1 MWLFKKKIDE
11 ELIKKINNKSR
22 IIRYLELIVGI
33 FLLAFAFQFFLL
45 PTNIVCGNVSGIS
58 IILEKTLGLKPS
70 YVVFFLNVFLL
81 MVSYFALGKKA
92 TINSLIG
99 SILLPIFIEVLSHFT
114 LDVDTSQTLLMAL
127 FAGIINGLGAG
138 LVFKAGFT
146 SGGTDIINQII
157 SKYGHTSIGTAMLM
171 SDGLIVV
178 AGCFFFGFTKFLYA
192 LVVLYL
198 ISLLS
203 DKVLLGISNNKAVYI
218 ITDKDDEVKDYI
230 VNYLHHGITM
240 FNARGGYTKEKENV
254 LMCVIPTSEYIRLRD
269 GIKTIDEDAFFVVTD
284 AYESFG
290 GE

>member
-1 MWLFKKKIDE
+1 MWIFRKKIDE
-11 ELIKKINNKSR
+11 EVLKKIDAKNR
-22 IIRYLELIVGI
+22 VMRYLELILGI

-45 PTNIVCGNVSGIS
+45 PTNIVCGNISGIS
-58 IILEKTLGLKPS
+58 IILEKTIGLRPS
-70 YVVFFLNVFLL
+70 IVVFFLNVILL
-81 MVSYFALGKKA
+81 IISYFALGRKS

-99 SILLPIFIEVLSHFT
+99 SILLPLFIEILIYFK

-157 SKYGHTSIGTAMLM
+157 AKYGHTSIGTAMLM

-218 ITDKDDEVKDYI
+218 ITDKEDEVKDYI

-240 FNARGGYTKEKENV
+240 FNARGGYTKDKQDV

-269 GIKTIDEDAFFVVTD
+269 GIKTIDDEAFFVVTD
-284 AYESFG
+284 AYESYG

>member
-1 MWLFKKKIDE
+1 MWIFRKKIDE
-11 ELIKKINNKSR
+11 EVLKKIDAKNR
-22 IIRYLELIVGI
+22 VMRYLELILGI

-45 PTNIVCGNVSGIS
+45 PTNIVCGNISGIS
-58 IILEKTLGLKPS
+58 IILEKTIGLRPS
-70 YVVFFLNVFLL
+70 IVVFFFFVILL
-81 MVSYFALGKKA
+81 IISYFALGRKS
-92 TINSLIG
+92 TII
-99 SILLPIFIEVLSHFT
+99 
-114 LDVDTSQTLLMAL
+114 

-157 SKYGHTSIGTAMLM
+157 AKYGHTSIGTAMLM

-218 ITDKDDEVKDYI
+218 ITDKEDEVKDYI

-240 FNARGGYTKEKENV
+240 FNARGGYTKDKQDV

-269 GIKTIDEDAFFVVTD
+269 GIKTIDDEAFFVVTD
-284 AYESFG
+284 AYESYG

>member
-1 MWLFKKKIDE
+1 
-11 ELIKKINNKSR
+11 
-22 IIRYLELIVGI
+22 
-33 FLLAFAFQFFLL
+33 
-45 PTNIVCGNVSGIS
+45 
-58 IILEKTLGLKPS
+58 
-70 YVVFFLNVFLL
+70 
-81 MVSYFALGKKA
+81 
-92 TINSLIG
+92 
-99 SILLPIFIEVLSHFT
+99 
-114 LDVDTSQTLLMAL
+114 MAL

-157 SKYGHTSIGTAMLM
+157 AKYGHTSIGTAMLM

-218 ITDKDDEVKDYI
+218 ITDKEDEVKDYI

-240 FNARGGYTKEKENV
+240 FNARGGYTKDKQDV

-269 GIKTIDEDAFFVVTD
+269 GIKTIDDEAFFVVTD
-284 AYESFG
+284 AYESYG

>member
-1 MWLFKKKIDE
+1 MWIFRKKIDE
-11 ELIKKINNKSR
+11 EVLKKIDAKNR
-22 IIRYLELIVGI
+22 VMRYLELILGI

-45 PTNIVCGNVSGIS
+45 PTNIVCGNISGIS
-58 IILEKTLGLKPS
+58 IILEKTIGLRPS
-70 YVVFFLNVFLL
+70 IVVFFLNVILL
-81 MVSYFALGKKA
+81 IISYFALGRKS

-99 SILLPIFIEVLSHFT
+99 SILLPIFIEILSYFK

-157 SKYGHTSIGTAMLM
+157 AKYGHTSIGTAMLM

-218 ITDKDDEVKDYI
+218 ITDKEDEVKDYI

-240 FNARGGYTKEKENV
+240 FNARGGYTKDKQDV

-269 GIKTIDEDAFFVVTD
+269 GIKTIDDEAFFVVTD
-284 AYESFG
+284 AYESYG